1 MKTFTTYAEKKAK
14 QFLNLL
20 QGYTK
25 GIRLTA
31 ILILLLMGVSNAW
44 AEPSYPY
51 ASLYEVYMS
60 YSYSGNNGEYT
71 YKNTDNGHVAVNLGT
86 LSSDFKITSIY
97 MKVYKNEN
105 DWGKTGNICQTF
117 LKYKINNGTE
127 QSIEPKSWS
136 GGTWADERHKYEIS
150 MTSST
155 TIAKYNG
162 ASGNYNFTHYFK
174 ATGDKEGSDCTDE
187 FYISNNGANYLFTYT
202 ITPPAINNFTVTA
215 TGHTS
220 GSGTSNDPYIIP
232 SGQSLTLS
240 LSGSKKHTDANS
252 SLQYNTAGT
261 WNTTTSRTI
270 SNITSTTAQSVT
282 VKMRCHNSSANLSGT
297 ESSKTIYYKAATP
310 QHTINFGVHSSG
322 NGTLTAKAGSTSINS
337 GAQVDQG
344 SKVVFTAEPL
354 TGYEVAGWYS
364 NLDCTTAIAG
374 TSTSTTYTINSLAT
388 AATVYVK
395 FKAKQYTIIYKD
407 QNNANFSGTHASG
420 YPTTHTYG
428 IETTLKSAT
437 KTGYTFGGWFTNSAC
452 TGNAVTSLGATGY
465 TSNITLYAKW
475 TANQY
480 DINYRDQGDANF
492 SGTHASGYPTKHTYG
507 TATELKTATK
517 TDYEFG
523 GWFTTSTCTGS
534 AITTLGATT
543 YTNDITLYA
552 KWTRVYKI
560 NYTTQGTGWTYGT
573 KPASAEEG
581 ETVTFVVTPATGYRV
596 DVGCSEVALTKN
608 GNNYTFTMPGKD
620 VNIKVEAKP
629 EQYNVTLDNQG
640 ATTAGT
646 TSITATYNA
655 AMPSITKPEK
665 TGYTFGGYY
674 TATNGGGTQYYKA
687 DGASA
692 KAWTETSVT
701 KLYAKWTA
709 NKYSVKFN
717 ANGGSGTMSN
727 QSFTY
732 DETKALTT
740 NTFTRKG
747 YDFAGWA
754 TSSSGAVQYTDGQSV
769 SNLTETNNSTVNL
782 YAVWNEQEPIT
793 VYFRPKTA
801 WKDNSPV
808 IICDG
813 ESTAVTPYD
822 CSGDYYTAQVPA
834 TTEALKFGGNDEQT
848 LPLTV
853 PTDNKVLYDMKSKTI
868 TKLYLKANSNWKAD
882 GARFAAYFFGNGEKW
897 VSMTAVAGQT
907 DLYEVA
913 IPTDKS
919 YPSVIFCRMNGG
931 NQTNGWSNKWNQTA
945 DLTIPTDGTNRA
957 DLPTNVN
964 DGANVTWHKVWD
976 NSCWTTFTAP
986 TYSITKT
993 VGTGGTVTVSKESG
1007 ITLNEQVTVTVTAS
1021 NGYTYNSGTITI
1033 GTNAATN
1040 LAAGTST
1047 HTICGNTEISVEWNA
1062 NKYSVKFDANDGEG
1076 EMANQDFTYDAAAKA
1091 LTANTFTRTGY
1102 TFAGWNTQA
1111 DGQGTSYT
1119 DKQSVRNLTTDNN
1132 GVVTLYAQWTPNT
1145 YTVKFDKNDGA
1156 ATGTMTDQSFTYDV
1170 AQQLTANAF
1179 VKTNWKFAG
1188 WNTKADGSG
1197 TSYSDQ
1203 QSVSNLTA
1211 TNNGVV
1217 NLYAQWAPAQDVYTI
1232 TIRANGNGTVSPESV
1247 IVNKSITAEVTATP
1261 QDGYKFVGWKTE
1273 GGAEVA
1279 DKELVSTIK
1288 VSRTTVTATAAGSVT
1303 ANFEALLPN
1312 TLSLTQQAM
1321 YQETDNPWAGG
1332 DGTEASPYEIYSEE
1346 FVRITAAALPD
1357 VEGLTAYYKFGDTP
1371 EQESNVF
1378 DFSDISGTTGTKITV
1393 KAYYKKDDTVWGGE
1407 VSADTYYFKIL
1418 PLPFYVSTVPAGEMS
1433 IDRIAAG
1440 EDILVQFRSD
1450 KKASVNLYVQKDN
1463 GAREL
1468 LTTINN
1474 TASHDYRY
1482 YVPDDIDPCVLRFI
1496 ATTSE
1501 PLNGRTFEKYAEVAL
1516 YKNVTI
1522 KVNDPNYVLSKVYL
1536 WRGGSE
1542 SELADV
1548 KTEWPGEDFI
1558 QTFDTWR
1565 VFVVK
1570 YPYYTRFIVN
1580 DGSNENQTFDYE
1592 VPSED
1597 KCYQL
1602 SATKE
1607 HRDEYYNYTLTETTC
1622 PSDLWIGDIGNVT
1635 LTAGEQKVVI
1645 TSVAVGLGY
1654 QISDVK
1660 TTVSSSNTGIAEAL
1674 VSGTNIIIIGKAA
1687 GTATITVTYEL
1698 DGTTVTKTFKVTV
1711 ERDTHITIQVKVPI
1725 GSSGTQYDNIG
1736 WSDNSK
1742 LYIHYWF
1749 SNNTNANIELNY
1761 IGEETGK
1768 YKYLQ
1773 AKVPLHTDGKTNFLV
1788 YYEFLNDEVWR
1799 KSPDVKN
1806 VTTDGCYTM
1815 KNEGYEKQPSISR
1828 AGDFCWEEDKQ
1839 YQVKILMQNG
1849 KEYTSNIVRT
1859 TSETLSFFAPGC
1871 IETGYKAGAVIL
1883 YSNNAVVAAIDPA
1896 TFASSN
1902 VYTATINETG
1912 DGLANV
1918 KPYTGNYYIRTWGRN
1933 DDINNK
1939 GIQSVSTWTDEEKK
1953 SRTFT
1958 YFISREGEFYNHYWV
1973 QTMNPHDGGKD
1984 VYAWVANDYND
1995 DLAGKLTKGKGTDDN
2010 GNIKFDNSINVR
2022 FGYDPRTN
2030 YFGRAILKG
2039 STSESN
2045 YHHNFLNIHCNN
2057 AYTDK
2062 NCTNKLPYGSGQS
2075 GQENMMQDIS
2085 NWVYQRDFYV
2095 PITNS
2100 NPSASLYIEATSP
2113 SNVMSVTDHLLG
2125 YVTNEVTGEED
2136 HTKPVQRTI
2145 IGSGTTNGTYLMR
2158 VVYDF
2163 KTNRIIAAW
2172 LPQGTIE
2179 VSKSET
2185 LNSDVLFVR
2194 KENEDVPQINLS
2206 GDGKIKSLESMF
2218 FAIELHRGNTDKNQR
2233 HQEQYWFTLPF
2244 DCKVGSIS
2252 GVHGYMQI
2260 WGIQRYN
2267 GKKRAENGWFNP
2279 STTFWEWLTP
2289 DDVMHA
2295 GEGYLLVFDK
2305 KTAPWNEIEV
2315 VKTDADGNIIYEKD
2329 ANGNIIYENDK
2340 PKAVKETIS
2349 LMRLYFPST
2358 ESGFDMQQQSEE
2370 QLTRTY
2376 QNHTCTITTANRD
2389 LQDSNWKVI
2398 GTTSYNNAG
2407 ISGYTKDSDPAYKEL
2422 SDAPSFRYQYEY
2434 TMSDDNKTFWY
2445 KYTPENG
2452 QTATYKSFYGY
2463 MVQFAGTINWQPI
2476 MSETVPDHIAARRYV
2491 PANER
2496 TSYTTRLELANAA
2509 GELQDLTFV
2518 ALDEKA
2524 TIGFD
2529 QNKDLN
2535 KVLNRGTNIYTF
2547 VEGLPFA
2554 GNTLPMEKATV
2565 PVGVRAATA
2574 GEYTFRMPDGTDG
2587 IAVTLVDNATGTHTN
2602 MLMSEYTV
2610 TLNAGTIE
2618 NRFYLV
2624 VDPDRTA
2631 TSVEN
2636 IGEEADKSKGV
2647 EKFLIDGKL
2656 FIRTADGIFD
2666 AKGQR
2671 L

>member
-1 MKTFTTYAEKKAK
+1 MKTFTNYAEKKAK
-14 QFLNLL
+14 QFFNLL

-709 NKYSVKFN
+709 NTYTVKFN
-717 ANGGSGTMSN
+717 ANGGTGTMDN

-740 NTFTRKG
+740 NAFTRKG

-769 SNLTETNNSTVNL
+769 SNLTTNNNSTVNL
-782 YAVWNEQEPIT
+782 YAIWTAQPPIT
-793 VYFRPKTA
+793 VYFRPKTE
-801 WKDNSPV
+801 WKNNNPV
-808 IICDG
+808 IICDD

-1062 NKYSVKFDANDGEG
+1062 NKYSVKFDANGGEG
-1076 EMANQDFTYDAAAKA
+1076 EMANQDFTYDAAAQA

-1119 DKQSVRNLTTDNN
+1119 DKQSVRNLTTENN

-1156 ATGTMTDQSFTYDV
+1156 ATGTMQDQSFTYDK

-1197 TSYSDQ
+1197 TSYIDQ

-1217 NLYAQWAPAQDVYTI
+1217 NLFAQWAPAQDVYTI

-1261 QDGYKFVGWKTE
+1261 NEGHKFIGWKTE

-1279 DKELVSTIK
+1279 DKGLISTIK

-1378 DFSDISGTTGTKITV
+1378 DFSDISGSTPTKINV
-1393 KAYYKKDDTVWGGE
+1393 KAYYKKNDAVWGGE
-1407 VSADTYYFKIL
+1407 VSADSYYFIII
-1418 PLPFYVSTVPAGEMS
+1418 PLPYYISTVPAGEMS
-1433 IDRIAAG
+1433 IDRIAKG
-1440 EDILVQFRSD
+1440 ENILVQFRSD
-1450 KKASVNLYVQKDN
+1450 DQTTVKLYVQKGDDN
-1463 GAREL
+1463 STKKEL
-1468 LTTINN
+1468 TQISDTASYDYTYEVPDTIN
-1474 TASHDYRY
+1474 
-1482 YVPDDIDPCVLRFI
+1482 PCVLRFI
-1496 ATTSE
+1496 AESVG
-1501 PLNGRTFEKYAEVAL
+1501 LHNGRSFSKYAEVAL

-1522 KVNDPNYVLSKVYL
+1522 KVNDPKSLLSNVYL

-1558 QTFDTWR
+1558 QTFGTWR

-1570 YPYYTRFIVN
+1570 YPYYDHFIVN
-1580 DGSNENQTFDYE
+1580 DGSNANQTFDYE
-1592 VPSED
+1592 ITDED

-1602 SATKE
+1602 SEEKE
-1607 HRDEYYNYTLTETTC
+1607 QREEYYNYTLAETPC
-1622 PSDLWIGDIGNVT
+1622 PSNLMVSNIEAVT
-1635 LTAGEQKVVI
+1635 IMEGEQIVVMPE
-1645 TSVAVGLGY
+1645 VFVGLGY
-1654 QISDVK
+1654 QLSDVEVDVLNSNPSC
-1660 TTVSSSNTGIAEAL
+1660 VSTIA
-1674 VSGTNIIIIGKAA
+1674 SGTNITVL
-1687 GTATITVTYEL
+1687 GTSEGEANITVTYKL
-1698 DGTTVTKTFKVTV
+1698 GDDIVQRTFKVTV
-1711 ERDTHITIQVKVPI
+1711 NKKTHITIQVKVP
-1725 GSSGTQYDNIG
+1725 TQHGPEAYRIG
-1736 WSDNSK
+1736 WWETDKVYVRYWWNK
-1742 LYIHYWF
+1742 GNNGTDLQMTHLTTTDDHYYF
-1749 SNNTNANIELNY
+1749 EAL
-1761 IGEETGK
+1761 
-1768 YKYLQ
+1768 
-1773 AKVPLHTDGKTNFLV
+1773 VPLDSEGKTNFNIF
-1788 YYEFLNDEVWR
+1788 YENRNEWWR
-1799 KSPDVKN
+1799 YSTNAIDVSQ
-1806 VTTDGCYTM
+1806 DGCYLVY
-1815 KNEGYEKQPSISR
+1815 NDGGEDHRGLRREGIRCLPTEYI
-1828 AGDFCWEEDKQ
+1828 
-1839 YQVKILMQNG
+1839 VKILMGSG
-1849 KEYTSNIVRT
+1849 KTYTSNIV
-1859 TSETLSFFAPGC
+1859 SSAEDKLSFFAPGVN
-1871 IETGYKAGAVIL
+1871 EVGYKAGAVLL
-1883 YSNNAVVAAIDPA
+1883 YEKRYLEDDVLIA
-1896 TFASSN
+1896 TIHPDTFKTSN
-1902 VYTATINETG
+1902 VYTAIVNAAG
-1912 DGLANV
+1912 NGLDSV
-1918 KPYTGNYYIRTWGRN
+1918 KPYTGNYYIRTWGKD

-1958 YFISREGEFYNHYWV
+1958 YFISRKGEFYNHYWV

-1984 VYAWVANDYND
+1984 VSAWVANDYND
-1995 DLAGKLTKGKGTDDN
+1995 DLAGKLTKGKGTDNN
-2010 GNIKFDNSINVR
+2010 GDIKFDNSINVR

-2030 YFGRAILKG
+2030 YFGRAIIKG
-2039 STSESN
+2039 SEYN
-2045 YHHNFLNIHCNN
+2045 DFLNIHCDN
-2057 AYTDK
+2057 AYKDK
-2062 NCTNKLPYGSGQS
+2062 TCSTKLPSGTS
-2075 GQENMMQDIS
+2075 GLDNKMQDIS

-2100 NPSASLYIEATSP
+2100 YPSASLYVEATSP
-2113 SNVMSVTDHLLG
+2113 STEMTVKDHLLG
-2125 YVTNEVTGEED
+2125 YVTNEVTGVE
-2136 HTKPVQRTI
+2136 TSIPIQKTI
-2145 IGSGTTNGTYLMR
+2145 IGSGTDNGTYLMR

-2172 LPQGTIE
+2172 LPQGTVE
-2179 VSKSET
+2179 VSRSET

-2194 KENEDVPQINLS
+2194 NENEDVPQINLS
-2206 GDGKIKSLESMF
+2206 GNGEKRSLESMF
-2218 FAIELHRGNTDKNQR
+2218 FAMELHRDARKNDKNETILQE
-2233 HQEQYWFTLPF
+2233 EQYFFTLPF
-2244 DCKVGSIS
+2244 NSIVGSIS
-2252 GVHGYMQI
+2252 GVPGYMQT
-2260 WGIQRYN
+2260 WGIQRYR
-2267 GKKRAENGWFNP
+2267 GDLRAEKGWFLETP
-2279 STTFWEWLTP
+2279 TFWEWMSLT
-2289 DDVMHA
+2289 DTLYA

-2305 KTAPWNEIEV
+2305 KAAQWMDITVDTYDAEGNKTGQEEV
-2315 VKTDADGNIIYEKD
+2315 
-2329 ANGNIIYENDK
+2329 
-2340 PKAVKETIS
+2340 S
-2349 LMRLYFPST
+2349 MMRLYFPSIT
-2358 ESGFDMQQQSEE
+2358 SGFDLKQQSAEH
-2370 QLTRTY
+2370 LTVTY
-2376 QNHTCTITTANRD
+2376 PDHTCTITYKDRYK
-2389 LQDSNWKVI
+2389 QDSNWKVI

-2407 ISGYTKDSDPAYKEL
+2407 IASYTKDTDPGYEEWKPEEDTIHVDVPDDYEGW
-2422 SDAPSFRYQYEY
+2422 SAPMFRYSYRYEWTNGKFNY
-2434 TMSDDNKTFWY
+2434 Y
-2445 KYTPENG
+2445 YTPEDG
-2452 QTATYKSFYGY
+2452 KEATYKSFYGY
-2463 MVQFAGTINWQPI
+2463 MVQFAGTIKWQPI
-2476 MSETVPDHIAARRYV
+2476 MSETVPEGIAARRYV

-2496 TSYTTRLELANAA
+2496 TSFTTRLELANAD
-2509 GELQDLTFV
+2509 GEKQDQTFV

-2524 TIGFD
+2524 TTTFD

-2535 KVLNRGTNIYTF
+2535 KIINAGANIYTLS
-2547 VEGLPFA
+2547 EGIPFA
-2554 GNTLPMEKATV
+2554 GNTLPMAKTTV
-2565 PVGVRAATA
+2565 PVGVRIATA

-2587 IAVTLVDNATGTHTN
+2587 ISVTLVDNVTGTHTD
-2602 MLMSEYTV
+2602 MLMDEYTI
-2610 TLNAGTIE
+2610 TLDAGTIE

-2636 IGEEADKSKGV
+2636 VGEEAKG
-2647 EKFLIDGKL
+2647 EEAKGQIKKFLIDGKL